1 MALFHQESPL
11 VNLNVFLLFFGFF
24 LSEALQQLNK
34 GLEPRECEFYLEKP
48 KVPVH
53 YRIYTSGSVQLQ
65 VHQDIIIITG
75 KHPL

>member
-11 VNLNVFLLFFGFF
+11 VNLNVFFCFVF

-48 KVPVH
+48 KMPVH
-53 YRIYTSGSVQLQ
+53 YRIYTSGQVQLQ
-65 VHQDIIIITG
+65 VYQDIIIIIG